1 MPEKGVLMVTAIL
14 KDWKDLFLR
23 LRSGMQDEYF
33 IRSVFRGTKLSQGCF
48 KVRSRERQISLVRAP
63 CNILTVQPCKQGHYL

>member
-48 KVRSRERQISLVRAP
+48 NRSE
-63 CNILTVQPCKQGHYL
+63 QGTSDFTSQGPM